1 MGGMKSCKM
10 SKGRNAS
17 KEVANHWS
25 AQFKNQ
31 LRNTKRLLHF
41 SKEVQMHNN
50 SKHQLQV
57 NKMRHFKIKHCAMLQ
72 NFAKQFQ

>member
-41 SKEVQMHNN
+41 SKRSANAQ
-50 SKHQLQV
+50 QLQTSTASEQDAT
-57 NKMRHFKIKHCAMLQ
+57 F
-72 NFAKQFQ
+72 